1 MGSLLLRSAP
11 FIVELEPIEK
21 HKLAL
26 PSDEVDKC
34 LLALALNGG
43 ALARTVRE
51 MKAAGIKV
59 SPDQLREWRDKFP
72 KRYQWHAT
80 ENAAKLEK
88 DIIASQREIIAA
100 ATSAALDAV
109 AEEHERIRRGD
120 VKDAAAT
127 ARNLA
132 TVVGISTTKLLE
144 LSGRPTSITEV
155 RKPEEILKALKRKG
169 FQVDV
174 EGSAEDE
181 EADAG

>member
-1 MGSLLLRSAP
+1 M
-11 FIVELEPIEK
+11 ELEPIEK

-26 PSDEVDKC
+26 PSDDVDKC

-51 MKAAGIKV
+51 MKAAGVKV
-59 SPDQLREWRDKFP
+59 SADQLREWRDKFP
-72 KRYQWHAT
+72 KRYQWHAA

-88 DIIASQREIIAA
+88 DIISNQREVIAA
-100 ATSAALDAV
+100 ATQATLDAI
-109 AEEHERIRRGD
+109 AIEHERIKQGE
-120 VKDAAAT
+120 VKDAAAA

-155 RKPEEILKALKRKG
+155 RKPEEILKALRRKG
-169 FQVDV
+169 YQVDV

-181 EADAG
+181 ADAGGD